1 MEFNDILQ
9 RMLERIPNRYDKRPG
24 GVFYLLLAPVA
35 WVLGQCFYVLNWAV
49 SLLFPDTSEGEFL
62 DLACSA
68 FGVDREPAT
77 FAERRIICTDSS
89 GEPMSVP
96 LGARFGAAGMV
107 YAIEEELEPGNYRAV
122 AQTSGS
128 AGNIQIGDL
137 LPIDGISGLGRAELG
152 EILVAARDEETDTEL
167 RERFAQ
173 SVRETPYGGN
183 IADYRQKVLA
193 IDGVGAV
200 AVFGAPALG
209 PGQVGLVIADEQGE
223 PAAQELITR
232 VEERIGVNG
241 DGIAPIGHTVTVRT
255 STAKAVDIAAQLVLK
270 SGASLEV
277 VKPYAEKAIKGYI
290 ASIGF
295 DEPTV
300 FYARLVSAI
309 LTSHESILDVGTVTL
324 GGGSANLALSKTF
337 DSYQVAKTGTI
348 TVSEVV

>member
-1 MEFNDILQ
+1 M
-9 RMLERIPNRYDKRPG
+9 
-24 GVFYLLLAPVA
+24 
-35 WVLGQCFYVLNWAV
+35 
-49 SLLFPDTSEGEFL
+49 
-62 DLACSA
+62 
-68 FGVDREPAT
+68 
-77 FAERRIICTDSS
+77 
-89 GEPMSVP
+89 
-96 LGARFGAAGMV
+96 
-107 YAIEEELEPGNYRAV
+107 
-122 AQTSGS
+122 
-128 AGNIQIGDL
+128 
-137 LPIDGISGLGRAELG
+137 
-152 EILVAARDEETDTEL
+152 
-167 RERFAQ
+167 
-173 SVRETPYGGN
+173 RETPYGGN

-232 VEERIGVNG
+232 VEKRIGVNG

-309 LTSHESILDVGTVTL
+309 LTSHESILDVGAVTL
-324 GGGSANLALSKTF
+324 AGGTANLPLSKDFNQYET
-337 DSYQVAKTGTI
+337 AKTGAVAI
-348 TVSEVV
+348 TGVE

>member
-1 MEFNDILQ
+1 MTAF
-9 RMLERIPNRYDKRPG
+9 
-24 GVFYLLLAPVA
+24 LALA
-35 WVLGQCFYVLNWAV
+35 GQNWGK
-49 SLLFPDTSEGEFL
+49 S
-62 DLACSA
+62 
-68 FGVDREPAT
+68 
-77 FAERRIICTDSS
+77 
-89 GEPMSVP
+89 
-96 LGARFGAAGMV
+96 
-107 YAIEEELEPGNYRAV
+107 
-122 AQTSGS
+122 
-128 AGNIQIGDL
+128 
-137 LPIDGISGLGRAELG
+137 
-152 EILVAARDEETDTEL
+152 DTEL
-167 RERFAQ
+167 RERFDQ

-183 IADYRQKVLA
+183 IADYRQKVLS

-232 VEERIGVNG
+232 VEKRIGVNG